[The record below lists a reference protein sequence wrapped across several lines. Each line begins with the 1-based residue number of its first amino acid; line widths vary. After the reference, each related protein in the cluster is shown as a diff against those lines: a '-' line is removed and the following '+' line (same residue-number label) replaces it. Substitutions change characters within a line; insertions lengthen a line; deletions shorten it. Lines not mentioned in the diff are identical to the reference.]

1 MVCAMENFGRGS
13 TVTYEETY
21 QCGSKVA
28 KTIMDLASSVQ
39 LGKPFFTD
47 GEIDPEKTVDI
58 TNLKADEKDQNPN
71 TTYKVKDLQKMLEND
86 YIELLQEDITRSSV
100 RILR

>member
-1 MVCAMENFGRGS
+1 MVCAWKILEGEVRW
-13 TVTYEETY
+13 VTKETY

-39 LGKPFFTD
+39 LGKSFFTD

-86 YIELLQEDITRSSV
+86 YIELLQEDITEV
-100 RILR
+100 